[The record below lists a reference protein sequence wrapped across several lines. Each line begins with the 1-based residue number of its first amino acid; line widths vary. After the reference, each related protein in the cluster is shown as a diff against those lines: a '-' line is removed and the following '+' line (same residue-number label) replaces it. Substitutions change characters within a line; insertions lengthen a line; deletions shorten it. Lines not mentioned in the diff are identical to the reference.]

1 MIALATALRD
11 RSDSTTALLPNTTE
25 GIARALCCAPH
36 LPCPKQAAGG
46 GDHRATER
54 RCVVTARHWC
64 PRSPPATLAT
74 PEADSATGTRALSQ
88 LKEFVMN
95 DMQDLEIVDLGD
107 VKEVTM
113 GPVAPHLGEDH
124 PSLIFREQ

>member
-1 MIALATALRD
+1 
-11 RSDSTTALLPNTTE
+11 
-25 GIARALCCAPH
+25 
-36 LPCPKQAAGG
+36 
-46 GDHRATER
+46 
-54 RCVVTARHWC
+54 
-64 PRSPPATLAT
+64 
-74 PEADSATGTRALSQ
+74 
-88 LKEFVMN
+88 MN